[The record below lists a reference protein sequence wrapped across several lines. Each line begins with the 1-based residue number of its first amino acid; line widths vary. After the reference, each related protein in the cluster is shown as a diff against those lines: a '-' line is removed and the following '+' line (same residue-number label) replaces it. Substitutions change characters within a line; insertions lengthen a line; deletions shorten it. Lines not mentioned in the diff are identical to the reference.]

1 MADTTISGLSQ
12 SSPNKDTAI
21 IPFSDGTT
29 TYKTS
34 PSGIVAASPGCI
46 LQVKQA
52 VKTDVETFYEGYY
65 QDIANL
71 SLIIT
76 PKTLNSTFMLMGTVS
91 LGATIGQA
99 PGFRFTRNGIG
110 IGLGQAASGR
120 FTATT
125 WVYSS
130 TPGFLNAVPLNY
142 LDSTS
147 LSNLNPIT
155 YKIQIRG
162 NNPNNNTPMTI
173 NANYG
178 DPSGAGNYDN
188 QARCIST
195 LSIWEIAG

>member
-1 MADTTISGLSQ
+1 MADVTIAGLSEAT
-12 SSPNKDTAI
+12 PNKNTAT
-21 IPFSDGTT
+21 IPFTDGLN
-29 TYKTS
+29 TYRTAA
-34 PSGIVAASPGCI
+34 SGIVAASPGCI

-91 LGATIGQA
+91 LGTTIGQA

-110 IGLGQAASGR
+110 IGLGQAATGR

-125 WVYSS
+125 WVYSQS
-130 TPGFLNAVPLNY
+130 QGYIHAVPLNY

-178 DPSGAGNYDN
+178 DPSGASNNDN